1 MTDRPILFSAPM
13 VRAII
18 REIEQPGTGKTQ
30 TRRVIDFDGIDH
42 VIEFVRVAFD
52 RDSQVPIYEMKDA
65 SGKHVYRPAGTDM
78 QTPHWSPRYAVGDRL
93 WVRETFCRFPENSID
108 GMGACSYFKAEIA
121 NNTPD
126 ANAIMAKTG
135 VWWVSGRFMPR
146 EFSRLTLTVTD
157 VRVQRLQEISD
168 ADARTEGVIL
178 SEVFDGNARSCGF
191 PEPRLAFRNLW
202 DSINADRAPWDS
214 NPWVV
219 AVTFTPALGNIDQV
233 PA

>member
-18 REIEQPGTGKTQ
+18 REIELPGTGKTQ

-93 WVRETFCRFPENSID
+93 WVRETWKPHSTFSHLPPR
-108 GMGACSYFKAEIA
+108 EIPPSNIFFA
-121 NNTPD
+121 ADEKYAASNTPWKPG
-126 ANAIMAKTG
+126 IH
-135 VWWVSGRFMPR
+135 MPR
-146 EFSRLTLTVTD
+146 WASRLTLTVTD
-157 VRVQRLQEISD
+157 VRVQRLQEISE
-168 ADARTEGVIL
+168 ADARTEGVNL

-191 PEPRLAFRNLW
+191 PEPRLAFRSLW
-202 DSINADRAPWDS
+202 DSINGDRAPWDA

-219 AVTFTPALGNIDQV
+219 AINFTPTAINIDRV
-233 PA
+233 AS